1 MKAIWII
8 ARQNLLILRHDRAA
22 VLWMVVMPL
31 LYIIVFGN
39 AFKGN
44 NDPAKSRAY
53 LAIYAQDK
61 GLLTERLLR
70 SLKSDNIYL
79 DTLSVLPEKLP
90 IRVLTIPDSFTSNI
104 LAGHPVT
111 LTLTYRAD
119 ANVESKMTVVMAVRK
134 AYFRLLADL
143 ADLNVHDQKINR
155 NNFVRLDRRE
165 PLIKVKKEFAGR
177 AKIIPT
183 GFNHQIP
190 ANIVMFT
197 MLVVFLYAG
206 HSLIDEK
213 RAGLLRRIKIAPVSF
228 EQLFL
233 GKLLGITLVGLIQV
247 GILLFLGRYLF
258 SVNYGNAPV
267 SLILLVILFSVTIA
281 AMALCIGM
289 LINNE
294 EKLVG
299 LSITL
304 ALLLAALSG
313 CWFPLEIAPAW
324 LNTFANFL
332 PSGLAMKAFH
342 RLISFGF
349 GFERIWP
356 YLAGLA
362 GFSLFFILLSERL
375 LRRQT

>member
-1 MKAIWII
+1 MGVDREGRNSGFCVASLHDGLPIFICFVFNDTATTEIYTLSLHDALPISQDCHFSRKPCGHAFARGCVIFTGFVVEHPGLYSFCKKGAIMKAIWII

-233 GKLLGITLVGLIQV
+233 GKLLGITDRKSTRLN
-247 GILLFLGRYLF
+247 
-258 SVNYGNAPV
+258 S
-267 SLILLVILFSVTIA
+267 SHTDIA
-281 AMALCIGM
+281 RM
-289 LINNE
+289 
-294 EKLVG
+294 
-299 LSITL
+299 
-304 ALLLAALSG
+304 
-313 CWFPLEIAPAW
+313 
-324 LNTFANFL
+324 
-332 PSGLAMKAFH
+332 PSSA
-342 RLISFGF
+342 
-349 GFERIWP
+349 
-356 YLAGLA
+356 
-362 GFSLFFILLSERL
+362 
-375 LRRQT
+375 

>member
-1 MKAIWII
+1 MKTIWAIS
-8 ARQNLLILRHDRAA
+8 RQNLLLLRHDRSA
-22 VLWMVVMPL
+22 VLWMIIMPL
-31 LYIIVFGN
+31 LYIFVFGN
-39 AFKGN
+39 AFKGG
-44 NDPAKSRAY
+44 NDPSKSRAY
-53 LAIYAQDK
+53 LAIYSQDNGILK
-61 GLLTERLLR
+61 ERLLQ
-70 SLKSDNIYL
+70 SLVSENISL
-79 DTLSVLPEKLP
+79 DTLSAIPEKPP
-90 IRVLTIPDSFTSNI
+90 IRYLTIPDSFTSNI
-104 LAGHPVT
+104 LASRPVT
-111 LTLTYRAD
+111 LTLTYRSD
-119 ANVESKMTVVMAVRK
+119 ANVEGKMTAVMAVRK

-213 RAGLLRRIKIAPVSF
+213 RAGLLRRIRIAPVSY

-233 GKLLGITLVGLIQV
+233 GKLSGITLVGLIQV
-247 GILLFLGRYLF
+247 GILLFFGRVLF
-258 SVNYGNAPV
+258 AVQYGNAPV
-267 SLILLVILFSVTIA
+267 ALLLLVILFSVAIA
-281 AMALCIGM
+281 ALALCLGL
-289 LINNE
+289 LIKNE

-299 LSITL
+299 LSIAL

-313 CWFPLEIAPAW
+313 CWFPLEIAPRW
-324 LNTFANFL
+324 LNALANFL

-342 RLISFGF
+342 RLISFGY
-349 GFERIWP
+349 GFDGVWT

-362 GFSLFFILLSERL
+362 GFSLFFIFLSERL
-375 LRRQT
+375 LRQQE